1 MNDITPTNALAF
13 ELKGSLALG
22 GAEISAFDPGSDRLY
37 VTSNAGL
44 QVVDLSNPAA
54 PSLIGVIDLTTLG
67 FATTDV
73 TSVAIKGGV
82 VAVALPNA
90 DKAAAGQVV
99 FLSAATGALLGSAT
113 VGALPDML
121 TFTPDGS
128 KVLMANEG
136 EVISDANFGGEGSVS
151 IIDISGGFSAPIV
164 TTAGFT
170 AFNGQEAALRAEGVR
185 IWAGKTV
192 SEDVEPEYI
201 AVSADGSK
209 AMVTLQ
215 EANAVAILDIATATF
230 TDIVP
235 LGTKDFS
242 TLLADF
248 SDRDGASN
256 GTLTNL
262 QSGAPVKGLYMPDA
276 IDSFTSGGNTYYVIA
291 NEGDDRDDFLTPD
304 ETIRVG
310 SNNYDLDN
318 AAFPNEAALKTNAE
332 LARLTVSNAPGL
344 RGDTD
349 GDGDIDQILTYGARS
364 FSILDANGTIIFDS
378 GDMIE
383 RIIATEFPTLFDD
396 LRSDNKGPEPEG
408 IEIAVIEGRT
418 YAMVGLERS
427 HLTLT
432 FDVTDPTAVT
442 YTGAARRAGDLNPEG
457 QLYIAAE
464 DSPTGEALLV
474 TSNEVSNN
482 ISVFGIETGYRL
494 QILHASDFEG
504 GVDALDRA
512 RNFAAIVDV
521 LEDTHANS
529 ITLSSG
535 DNFIPG
541 PFTAAGTDP
550 TVRDEIASFYE
561 QYLGLASGSLEGIR
575 NGTLPFNAADIAI
588 LNAIGVQASTIG
600 NHEFDLGPNAFA
612 AAFDFTA
619 SLPTLPGQPSLAS
632 ITNIG
637 ALFPYLSA
645 NLNFSA
651 ESSLSGLFTTTLQD
665 ALAYATTAAELA
677 TGAGIRAEATGRE
690 VAPWTTITEGGE
702 TIGIL
707 AATTQLLASISSVG
721 RVTLADPASD
731 GGVDNMDELAS
742 ILQPLVDQMIAAGID
757 KIILMTHLQNL
768 NNERL
773 LATKLSGVDVIIGG
787 GSHTILADGD
797 DGLAP
802 GDTAGGTYPEFVTD
816 AAGGTVALVNT
827 GANYDYVG
835 RLVIDFDAR
844 GNVIR
849 GSVEES
855 VSGAY
860 ATTEAGVDAVA
871 GNGDGTLSQAERDA
885 IFADGT
891 RGGEVQQITNAIAD
905 VIAAKDGEIWG
916 YTTVYLEGDRAFG
929 RVQEVNLGNITADAN
944 RLAALDALGGGLV
957 GSLKNGGGIRAAIGT
972 IEPDGTKTAPEAN
985 PDAGKPA
992 GAISTLDI
1000 ENALRFDNKLMVF
1013 DTTATGLK
1021 AILEHAA
1028 GLNPGSGGYMQ
1039 LGGLRVSYD
1048 PDNATGSKVVN
1059 IAVVDSR
1066 GTVVARVVEDGVVS
1080 ADAPGVISM
1089 VTLNFLANGGDGYPI
1104 KVNGSNF
1111 CYLLADGTLSA
1122 PVDEALDFA
1131 AVVNVPANAL
1141 GEQQAFKEYLEA
1153 FHGAPARAYDQADTA
1168 QSEDTRIGNLNVRAT
1183 DVVFQGVDRAGG
1195 ATNDRLD
1202 GTAGD
1207 DTLSG
1212 AAGSDSLRGQSGD
1225 DSMESGGEGDL
1236 LDGGAG
1242 ADTISAGSG
1251 ADRAYGGTG
1260 HDSIIGSDGS
1270 DSVYGG
1276 AGADTI
1282 EGGNDADRLL
1292 GEDGADLITG
1302 GSGADR
1308 LFGNS
1313 GDDRILGGDGND
1325 SAYGGAN
1332 ADTIEGGNDTDLL
1345 LGEGDA
1351 DLLLGGLGTDR
1362 LYGGSGNDTLVGG
1375 AGADILRGDGGAD
1388 VFRFLALT
1396 DSVTATDRIFDFSQ
1410 AQGDLIDLS
1419 FIDADAVAADDQA
1432 FVFGGGAFAGGG
1444 VASIRVR
1451 DLGGIT
1457 QVLVDDGSGG
1467 AAEMVIRLLGSH
1479 ALQADDFI
1487 L

>member
-13 ELKGSLALG
+13 ELKGSLSLG

-54 PSLIGVIDLTTLG
+54 PTLVGVIDLTTLG

-73 TSVAIKGGV
+73 TSVAIKNGV

-99 FLSAATGALLGSAT
+99 FLNAANGTLLGSAT

-121 TFTPDGS
+121 TFTPDGT
-128 KVLMANEG
+128 KVLVANEG

-151 IIDISGGFSAPIV
+151 IIDISGGFSAPTV

-201 AVSADGSK
+201 AVSADGTK

-215 EANAVAILDIATATF
+215 EANAVAILDIASATF

-242 TLLADF
+242 TLMADF
-248 SDRDGASN
+248 SDRDGAGN
-256 GTLTNL
+256 TTLKNL
-262 QSGAPVKGLYMPDA
+262 QTGAPVKGLYMPDA
-276 IDSFTSGGNTYYVIA
+276 IDSYTSGGNTYYVIA
-291 NEGDDRDDFLTPD
+291 NEGDDRDDFLSAD

-318 AAFPNEAALKTNAE
+318 ATFPDEATLKTNAE

-364 FSILDANGTIIFDS
+364 FSILDANGNIVFDS

-383 RIIATEFPTLFDD
+383 RIIAEQFPSLFDD
-396 LRSDNKGPEPEG
+396 TRSDNKGPEPEG
-408 IEIAVIEGRT
+408 IEIAVIDGRT

-427 HLTLT
+427 HLTLA
-432 FDVTDPTAVT
+432 FDVTDPANVT
-442 YTGAARRAGDLNPEG
+442 YTGAARRDGDLNPEG
-457 QLYIAAE
+457 QLYISAE
-464 DSPTGEALLV
+464 DSPTGQALLV

-482 ISVFGIETGYRL
+482 ISVFGIEKGYTL

-504 GVDALDRA
+504 GVDALERA
-512 RNFAAIVDV
+512 KNFAAIVDV
-521 LEDTHANS
+521 LEDSYANS

-561 QYLGLASGSLEGIR
+561 QYFGLASGSLTGIR
-575 NGTLPFNAADIAI
+575 SGTLPFNAADIAI

-619 SLPTLPGQPSLAS
+619 TLPSLPGQPTLAS

-645 NLNFSA
+645 NLNFGA
-651 ESSLSGLFTTTLQD
+651 ESSLSGLYTAALQD

-677 TGAGIRAEATGRE
+677 TGEGIRAEATGRE

-707 AATTQLLASISSVG
+707 AATTQVLANISSVG
-721 RVTLADPASD
+721 RVTVSDPAND
-731 GGVDNMDELAS
+731 GGIDNMDELAS
-742 ILQPLVDQMIAAGID
+742 ILQPLLDQMTAAGIN
-757 KIILMTHLQNL
+757 KIILMSHLQNIA
-768 NNERL
+768 NERL

-787 GSHTILADGD
+787 GSHVILADGD
-797 DGLAP
+797 DTLAP
-802 GDTAGGTYPEFVTD
+802 GDTAGGTYPEFYTD

-835 RLVIDFDAR
+835 RLVIDFDAK
-844 GNVIR
+844 GNIIR
-849 GSVEES
+849 NSVQES

-860 ATTEAGVDAVA
+860 VTTDEGVDAVA
-871 GNGDGTLSQAERDA
+871 GNGDGVLSQAEKDA

-891 RGGEVQQITNAIAD
+891 RGGEVKQITDAIAD
-905 VIAAKDGEIWG
+905 VVEAKDGEVWG
-916 YTTVYLEGDRAFG
+916 YTNVYLEGDRAFG
-929 RVQEVNLGNITADAN
+929 RTQEVNLGNITADAN
-944 RLAALDALGGGLV
+944 RFAALDALGGGLV
-957 GSLKNGGGIRAAIGT
+957 GSLKNGGGIRAPIGT

-985 PDAGKPA
+985 AAAGKPA

-1013 DTTATGLK
+1013 DTDAAGLK

-1028 GLNPGSGGYMQ
+1028 SLNPGSGGYMQ

-1059 IAVVDSR
+1059 ISVIDSR
-1066 GTVVARVVEDGVVS
+1066 GNVVARVVEDGVVS
-1080 ADAPGVISM
+1080 ADAPAVISM
-1089 VTLNFLANGGDGYPI
+1089 VTLNFTANGGDGYPI
-1104 KVNGSNF
+1104 KANGSNF
-1111 CYLLADGTLSA
+1111 RYLLADGTLSA
-1122 PVDEALDFA
+1122 PVDEALDFTA
-1131 AVVNVPANAL
+1131 TANVPANAL
-1141 GEQQAFKEYLEA
+1141 GEQQAFKDYLQA
-1153 FHGAPARAYDQADTA
+1153 NHRTPARAYDEADRPQAQDL
-1168 QSEDTRIGNLNVRAT
+1168 RIENLNVRAT
-1183 DVVFQGVDRAGG
+1183 DAVFQGIERDGG
-1195 ATNDRLD
+1195 AAGERLD

-1212 AAGSDSLRGQSGD
+1212 AGGSDSMRGLLGD
-1225 DSMESGGEGDL
+1225 DSLEGGSEGDL

-1242 ADTISAGSG
+1242 ADTIDAGTG

-1260 HDSIIGSDGS
+1260 NDS
-1270 DSVYGG
+1270 
-1276 AGADTI
+1276 
-1282 EGGNDADRLL
+1282 
-1292 GEDGADLITG
+1292 
-1302 GSGADR
+1302 
-1308 LFGNS
+1308 
-1313 GDDRILGGDGND
+1313 ILGGDGND
-1325 SAYGGAN
+1325 SAYGGAG
-1332 ADTIEGGNDTDLL
+1332 ADTIDGGDGADLLYGQDGADVLMGGEGADRLHGQAGTDSIRGGDGNDSAYGGADADTLDGGNDADLL
-1345 LGEGDA
+1345 LGEGGA
-1351 DLLLGGLGTDR
+1351 DLLLGGAGTDR
-1362 LYGGSGNDTLVGG
+1362 LHGGSGNDTLVGG
-1375 AGADILRGDGGAD
+1375 AGADAMVGDAGAD
-1388 VFRFLALT
+1388 VFRFLAYA
-1396 DSVTATDRIFDFSQ
+1396 DSVTETDRIFDFSQ
-1410 AQGDLIDLS
+1410 AQGDRIDLS
-1419 FIDADAVAADDQA
+1419 FIDADAVAAGDQA
-1432 FVFGGGAFAGGG
+1432 FVFGGASFVGGG

-1451 DLGGIT
+1451 DFGTIT
-1457 QVLVDDGSGG
+1457 QVQVDDGSGG

-1479 ALQADDFI
+1479 ALTASDFI